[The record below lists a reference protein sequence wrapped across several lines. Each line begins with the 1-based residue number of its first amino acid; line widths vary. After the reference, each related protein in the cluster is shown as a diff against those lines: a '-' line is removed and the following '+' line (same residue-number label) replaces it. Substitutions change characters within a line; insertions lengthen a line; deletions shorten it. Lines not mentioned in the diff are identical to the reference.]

1 MNVTV
6 ILCTY
11 NRCRELANALNSV
24 AASTLPDGVEWEVL
38 VVDNNNVDQTREVV
52 ESFRARYAGRFRYL
66 FEPRP
71 GKSHALNAGIRASQS
86 DVLAFLD
93 DDVTV
98 EPTWLKNLIAGL
110 HGEEWAGAGGRIVLK
125 WPSSLPGWLSVE
137 GPFARHVFPGFD
149 QGLEAKELAESPIGT
164 NMAFR
169 KEIFEKYG
177 GFRTDL
183 GPSPGTQINSLW
195 GLGPAVKTIL
205 HDFVLKLGP
214 ASHLPAPRPNEDT
227 EFGRRLITAGERL
240 RYEPSAVVYHA
251 VPQNRIQK
259 KYFLAWWFDKGR
271 ADTLEF
277 EIRPVRMFLS
287 LTAWTLRWMVAVEPR
302 VRFFR
307 KMVVWEKAGE
317 AVEYCHQM
325 LDGRSPAGGP
335 SYNRS
340 ESDLPAGRSTSSKE
354 FQKPET
360 GAGSRSMPRRS
371 HV

>member
-11 NRCRELANALNSV
+11 NRCRELATALSSV
-24 AASTLPDGVEWEVL
+24 AASTLPEGVEWEVL
-38 VVDNNNVDQTREVV
+38 VVDNNNGDQTREVV
-52 ESFRARYAGRFRYL
+52 ESFRARYPGHIRYL

-71 GKSHALNAGIRASQS
+71 GKSHALNAGIRASKS

-98 EPTWLKNLIAGL
+98 EPTWLQNLTAGL
-110 HGEEWAGAGGRIVLK
+110 YGEEWAGAGGRIVLE

-149 QGLEAKELAESPIGT
+149 QGPEAKELAESPIGT

-169 KEIFEKYG
+169 RDKFEKYG

-183 GPSPGTQINSLW
+183 GPSPANQIDSVW
-195 GLGPAVKTIL
+195 GMGSTVKAIIL
-205 HDFVLKLGP
+205 DFILKLRP
-214 ASHLPAPRPNEDT
+214 PSLLPPPRPNEDT

-240 RYEPSAVVYHA
+240 RYEPSAVVYHS

-271 ADTLEF
+271 ADSREF
-277 EIRPVRMFLS
+277 KIRPVRLFVS

-307 KMVVWEKAGE
+307 KMVVWEKAGA
-317 AVEYCHQM
+317 AVEYFHQM
-325 LDGRSPAGGP
+325 LDGRSLAGGWQSP
-335 SYNRS
+335 R
-340 ESDLPAGRSTSSKE
+340 PPTSIGNAK
-354 FQKPET
+354 F
-360 GAGSRSMPRRS
+360 
-371 HV
+371 